1 MPFPTKKFQQ
11 ETPLHLAAEAALGK
25 LIKVFLEHGG
35 NPNSANGREETCLHS
50 ICHHP
55 DNAAMRLEVMNNL
68 LLWRSADVEDGEEP
82 ESVSINHVDIDG
94 NAAVHYASS
103 NGLTEC
109 VEKLISLG
117 AIISIVNKAQ
127 RTCCEL
133 ADTEGYPE
141 LAGALELAL
150 VFQPVDSSMEA
161 FDQTEF
167 LYYQNQSRHAL
178 LALDCESMKQEE
190 VSAVINEM
198 LAEFCSF
205 SGESLNR
212 AESLLES
219 CSWDLIKLKKE
230 FQKSSSDVYKLAQ
243 IEPMCVPCFSTDPS
257 PLIPNNEKEKEILP
271 ERHHANI
278 EINMNPKNIEMESHE
293 TDLSVDSLKLDFEEA
308 NCKISSE
315 ENLATTKED
324 SRAESNLLDNPVFV
338 PSPCSICQ
346 EIMLQP
352 VTAAAALKAR
362 KAPMSSMSGEG
373 SLHGVDVEVVTGWGS
388 ISDPTGL
395 SSCSSGSATASSY
408 SKVHNGDISSESAI
422 GATVGYS
429 SSITGIPSEKT
440 TATAIENIS
449 GKEKVVGEAPYV
461 ISLTNPADLDPDL
474 EQRGLQ
480 CQSGHIFC
488 VACWSAYASL
498 QVRVCVID
506 TVCCVV
512 LSYVVRLCS
521 GDCCSHCI
529 KSLSLSRAVIDNW
542 CCLCHTS
549 SILFRYDSEL
559 TVVDLV

>member
-55 DNAAMRLEVMNNL
+55 DNAALRLEVMNNL

-133 ADTEGYPE
+133 ADSEGYPE

-198 LAEFCSF
+198 LSEFCSF

-219 CSWDLIKLKKE
+219 CSWDLTKLKKE

-243 IEPMCVPCFSTDPS
+243 IEPLRVPSFSTDPA
-257 PLIPNNEKEKEILP
+257 PLIPNNEKEKEILS
-271 ERHHANI
+271 EQHQANI
-278 EINMNPKNIEMESHE
+278 EISMNPTSIEKESHNTE
-293 TDLSVDSLKLDFEEA
+293 LSVDSLNLNFEET
-308 NCKISSE
+308 NSKISSI
-315 ENLATTKED
+315 ENHATKED
-324 SRAESNLLDNPVFV
+324 IKADSNLLDSPVFV

-362 KAPMSSMSGEG
+362 KAPLSCMSGEG
-373 SLHGVDVEVVTGWGS
+373 SLYGVDVEVVTGWGS
-388 ISDPTGL
+388 MSDPVGL
-395 SSCSSGSATASSY
+395 SSSSSGSATATATASSY
-408 SKVHNGDISSESAI
+408 SKAYNGDISSDSAI
-422 GATVGYS
+422 GATVGYTS
-429 SSITGIPSEKT
+429 SMTGIPSEKA
-440 TATAIENIS
+440 TATAAAATDSMS
-449 GKEKVVGEAPYV
+449 GKEKGGCEDPYFV
-461 ISLTNPADLDPDL
+461 SLTNPTDLDPDL

-480 CQSGHIFC
+480 CQSGHMFC

-498 QVRVCVID
+498 QVLVCVID
-506 TVCCVV
+506 TVN
-512 LSYVVRLCS
+512 YVIRFFI
-521 GDCCSHCI
+521 G
-529 KSLSLSRAVIDNW
+529 N
-542 CCLCHTS
+542 
-549 SILFRYDSEL
+549 
-559 TVVDLV
+559 

>member
-1 MPFPTKKFQQ
+1 MPFPTKKFQL

-50 ICHHP
+50 ICQHP
-55 DNAAMRLEVMNNL
+55 DNAALRLEVMNNL
-68 LLWRSADVEDGEEP
+68 LLWRSSEAEDGEEP
-82 ESVSINHVDIDG
+82 ECVSINHVDIDG

-150 VFQPVDSSMEA
+150 VFQPIDSSMEA

-190 VSAVINEM
+190 VSVVINEM

-219 CSWDLIKLKKE
+219 CSWDLMKLKRE

-243 IEPMCVPCFSTDPS
+243 IEPIRVPYFSTDPA
-257 PLIPNNEKEKEILP
+257 PLIPNNEKEKEEKEKGEEKEIFS
-271 ERHHANI
+271 ERDQDSI
-278 EINMNPKNIEMESHE
+278 EIELKNIVKESN
-293 TDLSVDSLKLDFEEA
+293 SVDVNIDSLKSD
-308 NCKISSE
+308 SE
-315 ENLATTKED
+315 EVLSKTPSSSVDNLGTKEGSKLD
-324 SRAESNLLDNPVFV
+324 CNIQDNPIFV
-338 PSPCSICQ
+338 SSPCSICQ

-352 VTAAAALKAR
+352 VTASTALKGR
-362 KAPMSSMSGEG
+362 KAPMSTVSGDG
-373 SLHGVDVEVVTGWGS
+373 SVYGGEIEVVTAWGS
-388 ISDPTGL
+388 MSDPTGL
-395 SSCSSGSATASSY
+395 SSSSSGSATATATATASSY
-408 SKVHNGDISSESAI
+408 SKVHYNGDGIGSDSAE
-422 GATVGYS
+422 GAMIGYS
-429 SSITGIPSEKT
+429 SSMTGMPSEKA
-440 TATAIENIS
+440 TATATDSMS
-449 GKEKVVGEAPYV
+449 GKEEAPCGLGPL
-461 ISLTNPADLDPDL
+461 SDPSDPYL

-480 CQSGHIFC
+480 CQSGHTFC
-488 VACWSAYASL
+488 IACWSAYASL
-498 QVRVCVID
+498 QVRVCVQNYTMCCI
-506 TVCCVV
+506 VCIIENCNGD
-512 LSYVVRLCS
+512 YCS
-521 GDCCSHCI
+521 RCM
-529 KSLSLSRAVIDNW
+529 
-542 CCLCHTS
+542 
-549 SILFRYDSEL
+549 
-559 TVVDLV
+559 